1 MSLRSPGGGVWCA
14 AACVFL
20 ELGLTL
26 TQRKVSSSRE
36 SVQSG
41 SLTLN
46 ESSPVRAAREQ
57 IPRDEKG
64 PADIRSRVRGR
75 GKPVQSSSTESHCSD
90 QTALVEAKRRCGH
103 CG

>member
-1 MSLRSPGGGVWCA
+1 MSLRFPGGDVWCA
-14 AACVFL
+14 AGCVFL

-26 TQRKVSSSRE
+26 TQRKVSSRRE

-41 SLTLN
+41 SPTLN
-46 ESSPVRAAREQ
+46 GSSTMSAAREQ

-64 PADIRSRVRGR
+64 PADIRSRVCGR

-90 QTALVEAKRRCGH
+90 QTAA
-103 CG
+103 